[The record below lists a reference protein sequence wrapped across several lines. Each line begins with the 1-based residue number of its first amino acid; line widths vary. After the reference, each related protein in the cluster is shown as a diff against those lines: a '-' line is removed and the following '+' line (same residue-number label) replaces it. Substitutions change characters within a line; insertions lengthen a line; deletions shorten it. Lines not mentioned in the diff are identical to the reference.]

1 MFLVSLL
8 RQSDSSGRKHPQL
21 NTIDGCCGQN
31 YSGVIDRARSAYAHV
46 SLEAIEEFNHSSS
59 PPPFFL
65 HSSLV
70 FRYVVVVGDGVL
82 PVAFLPCSACT
93 QRDGSQGTGIERH
106 ACIHTSNRP
115 FAPLVQLQMG
125 GGGQWSAGFFGRLV
139 CWQCTAA

>member
-1 MFLVSLL
+1 M
-8 RQSDSSGRKHPQL
+8 
-21 NTIDGCCGQN
+21 
-31 YSGVIDRARSAYAHV
+31 

-93 QRDGSQGTGIERH
+93 QRDGSQGTGIGRH

-125 GGGQWSAGFFGRLV
+125 GGGIGVPGSLAGWFVGSVL
-139 CWQCTAA
+139 QPKL